1 MFDIFSGGKT
11 CGTSYRKPDYSYAML
26 IYKAIN
32 DTEEKRMQLF
42 QIYEWIENHYLY
54 YKHTPG
60 THWKVN
66 IFTDFRKQFSFPW
79 FLEVALSLDGISV
92 ILSIAKSSFAK
103 VK

>member
-1 MFDIFSGGKT
+1 MISILCIYVISTVSGGKA
-11 CGTSYRKPDYSYAML
+11 CATSYRKPEYSYAML

-60 THWKVN
+60 THWKV
-66 IFTDFRKQFSFPW
+66 T
-79 FLEVALSLDGISV
+79 IS
-92 ILSIAKSSFAK
+92 
-103 VK
+103 